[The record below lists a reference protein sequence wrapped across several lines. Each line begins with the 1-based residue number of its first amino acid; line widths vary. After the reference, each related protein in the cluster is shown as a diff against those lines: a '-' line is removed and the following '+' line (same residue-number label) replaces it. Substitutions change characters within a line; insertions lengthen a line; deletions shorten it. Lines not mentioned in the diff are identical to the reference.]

1 MLTEKE
7 KKSFA
12 RLKNDL
18 AMPRWKYLLMYG
30 LSFGILLGITSCVTD
45 VLFAGVPV
53 SEVFR
58 KKIWVNLAMA
68 PIAGFLF
75 GSIMRWL
82 SVKQYIKLAEKQ
94 SLP

>member
-7 KKSFA
+7 EKSFA

-30 LSFGILLGITSCVTD
+30 LSFGILLGIISCVTD

>member
-7 KKSFA
+7 EKSLA
-12 RLKNDL
+12 RLKDNL
-18 AMPRWKYLLMYG
+18 SMPRWKYLLIYG
-30 LSFGILLGITSCVTD
+30 LTFGILLAIISSVTD
-45 VLFAGVPV
+45 VLIAGVPV

-58 KKIWVNLAMA
+58 KRIWVNLAMA

-82 SVKQYIKLAEKQ
+82 SVKQYIRLAEKQ

>member
-30 LSFGILLGITSCVTD
+30 LSFGILLGIISCVTD
-45 VLFAGVPV
+45 VLIAGVPV

>member
-30 LSFGILLGITSCVTD
+30 LSFGILLGIISCVTD

>member
-30 LSFGILLGITSCVTD
+30 LSFGILLGIISCITD